1 MKKISIIILLMLPSV
16 YSTNAQQSKDTISF
30 KYPSEI
36 QITAPRMN
44 APLSEIPFAA
54 SVVGPNIL
62 SQSPRTVAIDEAMKL
77 VPGIKVDNQSN
88 AERVHISIRGQGIL
102 TERGIR
108 GINVSLDGIPLNDPS
123 GFAPDL
129 FDVDF
134 NFVDKI
140 EVLRGPAASLY
151 GGSASGGIIN
161 ITTQKAPNTPLFGEV
176 FGTGG
181 SNAFWKTTGKFG
193 GQVNDINY
201 IVSFS
206 RTMGDGYRQHE
217 HFWGN
222 NFYGKATYTPNE
234 YIELTPIF
242 IYTDLY
248 HENPEGINLDYYNR
262 DPKLPNDAAIPANE
276 YLETGRTT
284 NGLTGKIKIADNQ
297 NVTFDALVRK
307 TTFTESS
314 NGAINKRWITTSG
327 SSLQYNLGYGS
338 PDAFFRN
345 NVSVGT
351 DLNWQ
356 SIDITNV
363 QHWGQDSLGT
373 FYLLPGDALNAKET
387 IKQNSIGLFLI
398 DKIDL
403 AKSWSIM
410 LSLRYD
416 KMHNELTDMMNT
428 DSTNGSGNKDFN
440 KTTGRIG
447 ITYSPLPEVN
457 LFANWGQGFLPP
469 NTEELAQNP
478 LAYGGF
484 NKDLTF
490 ATSNGIDLG
499 VRGALQKENL
509 YYDVT
514 GFYLKTQN
522 DFDRFRIP
530 GPRHRETFYR
540 NAPSTER
547 YGLELY
553 AAYFP
558 VKQLELQVA
567 YTYSHFK
574 YTSDSLQIMMDD
586 NYPPRYILK
595 GNYLPNSPMHHL
607 FVDLQY
613 TLMYGL
619 SVGLS
624 AETLTKTFIDGANIE
639 SEAAAG
645 YTLLHARINYQLPVK
660 GLDAELMLSGRNLTD
675 QKYAAFTEPDASGN
689 SYQPGPGREFFGSLR
704 IKF

>member
-1 MKKISIIILLMLPSV
+1 MKKKSIIILLMLSSA
-16 YSTNAQQSKDTISF
+16 YLLNAQQLKDTISF
-30 KYPSEI
+30 RYPSEV
-36 QITAPRMN
+36 QVSAPRMN
-44 APLSEIPFAA
+44 APLSEIPFAT
-54 SVVGPNIL
+54 SIVGQDIL
-62 SQSPRTVAIDEAMKL
+62 SQIPRTVSIDEALKL
-77 VPGIKVDNQSN
+77 VPGIKIDNQSN

-108 GINVSLDGIPLNDPS
+108 GINILLDGLPLNDPS
-123 GFAPDL
+123 GLAPDL

-161 ITTQKAPNTPLFGEV
+161 ITTQKAPNIPIFGEV
-176 FGTGG
+176 YGSGG
-181 SNAFWKTTGKFG
+181 SNTFWKGAGKFG
-193 GQVNDINY
+193 GQVNDVNY

-222 NFYGKATYTPNE
+222 NLYGKATYTPNE

-242 IYTDLY
+242 IYIDSY
-248 HENPEGINLDYYNR
+248 HENPEGIPLTYYNL

-276 YLETGRTT
+276 YLETQRIT
-284 NGLTGKIKIADNQ
+284 NGLKGKIKIANNQ
-297 NVTFDALVRK
+297 DVTFNALVRK
-307 TTFTESS
+307 TTFTEAS
-314 NGAINKRWITTSG
+314 NGAFNNRWLTTSG
-327 SSLQYNLGYGS
+327 ASLQYNLGYGA

-356 SIDITNV
+356 SIAITNL
-363 QHWGQDSLGT
+363 QHQGQDSLGN
-373 FYLLPGDALNAKET
+373 FYVLPGYVLNAKEN

-403 AKSWSIM
+403 AKNWSIM

-416 KMHNELTDMMNT
+416 KMHNELTDLLNT

-447 ITYSPLPEVN
+447 VTYSPLPEVS
-457 LFANWGQGFLPP
+457 LFVNWGQGFLPP
-469 NTEELAQNP
+469 TTEELSQNP

-484 NKDLTF
+484 NKNLTF

-499 VRGALQKENL
+499 VRGALDKQNL

-514 GFYLKTQN
+514 GFYLTTQN

-540 NAPSTER
+540 NSPSTER

-558 VKQLELQVA
+558 LNKLELQVA

-574 YTSDSLQIMMDD
+574 YTSDSLQILMDD
-586 NYPPRYILK
+586 NFPLRYILK
-595 GNYLPNSPMHHL
+595 GNFLPNSPMHQL
-607 FVDLQY
+607 YVDLQY
-613 TLMYGL
+613 TLMHGL
-619 SVGLS
+619 LVGLS
-624 AETLTKTFIDGANIE
+624 AETLSKTYIDGANIE
-639 SEAAAG
+639 SEAAVG

-660 GLDAELMLSGRNLTD
+660 GLDAELMFSGRNLTD

-689 SYQPGPGREFFGSLR
+689 SYQPGAGREFFGSLR
-704 IKF
+704 IRF